1 MGKLGILLVIL
12 SIMWRLQCSI
22 ETAQVSSE
30 PKKPGH
36 TISKGHKNCDLTLNL
51 QLGSVLRSMLRY

>member
-22 ETAQVSSE
+22 ESAQVSSE

-51 QLGSVLRSMLRY
+51 QLGIR